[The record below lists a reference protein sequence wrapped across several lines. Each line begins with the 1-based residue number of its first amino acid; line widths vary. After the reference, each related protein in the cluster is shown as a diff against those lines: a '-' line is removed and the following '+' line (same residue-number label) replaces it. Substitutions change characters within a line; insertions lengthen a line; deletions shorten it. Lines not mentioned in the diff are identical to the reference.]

1 MSTIETLSD
10 VNNTFLSR
18 RELTCDFPGSSGKLK
33 SMEAVDMVTKEFKL
47 DGKVVIPMRLKTH
60 VGMSKVTGTFYV
72 YEDEGL
78 AKKHINPTIFSRLE
92 KTKAKIAEAEKAAA
106 DAAAAET
113 PAEEEKQKHQL
124 KRRKQNNAVEKKGNK
139 GSSPKVYGYY
149 KVEGDKVTRTRKIVL
164 DVEKEY
170 TCQNIRIDAHV
181 ENVATQNSYN
191 KKN

>member
-33 SMEAVDMVTKEFKL
+33 SMEEVDMVTKEFKL

-106 DAAAAET
+106 DAAAAEAPDEEEKAEA
-113 PAEEEKQKHQL
+113 PAEEEK
-124 KRRKQNNAVEKKGNK
+124 AE
-139 GSSPKVYGYY
+139 
-149 KVEGDKVTRTRKIVL
+149 
-164 DVEKEY
+164 
-170 TCQNIRIDAHV
+170 
-181 ENVATQNSYN
+181 
-191 KKN
+191 

>member
-78 AKKHINPTIFSRLE
+78 AKKHINPTIFSRLD
-92 KTKAKIAEAEKAAA
+92 KAKAKIAEAEKAAA
-106 DAAAAET
+106 EAEAPAEEAAAEA
-113 PAEEEKQKHQL
+113 PAEEAAAEAPAEEKT
-124 KRRKQNNAVEKKGNK
+124 E
-139 GSSPKVYGYY
+139 
-149 KVEGDKVTRTRKIVL
+149 
-164 DVEKEY
+164 
-170 TCQNIRIDAHV
+170 
-181 ENVATQNSYN
+181 
-191 KKN
+191 